1 MSWAA
6 VFWIL
11 YGVGSTLFV
20 VYLFRL
26 GNSVVSPQDEFVE
39 EQIERNK
46 RLGIDDTA
54 QLAALSLPVLSQE
67 PGNVPNGRLRVE
79 RIFQPDDDY
88 LAVQGV
94 RDGATCVINLP
105 IGMLSAESDAS
116 PRPGQGAREC

>member
-54 QLAALSLPVLSQE
+54 QLAAISLPVLSRE
-67 PGNVPNGRLRVE
+67 PGNLSNSRLHVE

-105 IGMLSAESDAS
+105 IGMLAGESDTS